1 MEIWK
6 EIKGHSNYEVS
17 NLGRV
22 RSKDKYITTKKG
34 WKFFCKGRILKP
46 WFASYLTVQLTN
58 NERHTVHRLVAEAFI
73 PNPHNKPEVN
83 HIDGNKLNNNVDNL
97 EWNTRSENNKHAV
110 KLGLR
115 KIQGA
120 KTIEQYSKDGKL
132 IATYSSINE
141 ASRILNINRVMISN
155 VIRGVKKSTH
165 NFIFKEV
172 VENVR

>member
-58 NERHTVHRLVAEAFI
+58 NERHTIHRLVAEAFI
-73 PNPHNKPEVN
+73 PNPDNKPYVN
-83 HIDGNKLNNNVDNL
+83 HIDGDKRNCKVENL
-97 EWNTRSENNKHAV
+97 EWVTHQENCKHAYET
-110 KLGLR
+110 GLR
-115 KIQGA
+115 TDNVYVNQIDVNTG
-120 KTIEQYSKDGKL
+120 EV
-132 IATYSSINE
+132 IATFKSMKE
-141 ASRILNINRVMISN
+141 ASRITGVNYDSIAHCARGDYKTGGGYKWERVTTS
-155 VIRGVKKSTH
+155 
-165 NFIFKEV
+165 
-172 VENVR
+172 

>member
-1 MEIWK
+1 MQEIWK
-6 EIKGHSNYEVS
+6 DIKGYEGKYQIS

-22 RSKDKYITTKKG
+22 KSLQRNG
-34 WKFFCKGRILKP
+34 RPERILRLNLIKGY
-46 WFASYLTVQLTN
+46 AYTTLSNGSRGNKKKLK
-58 NERHTVHRLVAEAFI
+58 VHRLVAEAFI

-97 EWNTRSENNKHAV
+97 EWVTHQENCKHAV

-141 ASRILNINRVMISN
+141 ASQILNINRVMISN